1 MLFSLG
7 NSETLAQTQ
16 KSDRFRIQFKTRQ
29 FIPAPKLEI
38 EAIRTQ
44 RAGQPD
50 ISVGQQVNAWLGIGL
65 VHFLYLPMI
74 LGGQAE
80 KQVHFLVQFVS
91 LPDFDDRQQ
100 FASQGINLIAYVT
113 GNTYI
118 ASAGLSKLSDVQNL
132 PGVRWAGPLQ
142 ADDKIGPDLKAGN
155 VGSWSQ
161 TPGGREILTIQFHQD
176 VNLAQGE
183 ALVAYFRGDV
193 VGTAPIIP
201 AITAIF
207 APGQA
212 QRIAQQDIVQYIDA
226 VDLPLEEHNDG
237 ARPAAN
243 VTPLALAPYNLD
255 GAGVTVLVYD
265 SGVVDAPT

>member
-1 MLFSLG
+1 MLLSLG
-7 NSETLAQTQ
+7 NSGTLAQTQ
-16 KSDRFRIQFKTRQ
+16 KSDTFRIQFKTHQ
-29 FIPAPKLEI
+29 FVPAPKLEI

-50 ISVGQQVNAWLGIGL
+50 ISVGQQVNVVQPDHPDM
-65 VHFLYLPMI
+65 VHFIYLPLI

-80 KQVHFLVQFVS
+80 KQVHFLIQFVS

-132 PGVRWAGPLQ
+132 PGVHGPALQ

-183 ALVAYFRGDV
+183 ALVAYFGGDIV
-193 VGTAPIIP
+193 ATVPIIP

-212 QRIAQQDIVQYIDA
+212 QQIAQQDIVQYVDA
-226 VDLPLEEHNDG
+226 VDLPLEDHNDG
-237 ARPAAN
+237 ARAAAN
-243 VTPLALAPYNLD
+243 VTPLAQHHNLT
-255 GAGVTVLVYD
+255 AQV
-265 SGVVDAPT
+265 